1 VFNLCE
7 DFEGKGEGQAWMAG
21 LLEMLKVP
29 YTGSAPESLMLAA
42 DKSRSKEV
50 FVARGIPTPGYR
62 VIKGPPGGRLRM
74 NFPLIIKPTRGDGSL
89 GIERENVVYG
99 MDGFYKRS
107 KELLADYP
115 SLLIEE
121 FVSGSELS
129 VAILDGEVLAMGE
142 VCFTRKP
149 AVFTYGA
156 KWHRESLEYNTV
168 RVMYTTDQR
177 GKEDAAALAL
187 MAFKAIGLRDYGRVD
202 IRLDERSRPFV
213 IDVNPNPDISRDS
226 GFARALVAAG
236 IEYEEFIA
244 LLITWAADRG
254 EMFEARMSRE
264 KFA

>member
-1 VFNLCE
+1 
-7 DFEGKGEGQAWMAG
+7 
-21 LLEMLKVP
+21 
-29 YTGSAPESLMLAA
+29 
-42 DKSRSKEV
+42 
-50 FVARGIPTPGYR
+50 
-62 VIKGPPGGRLRM
+62 
-74 NFPLIIKPTRGDGSL
+74 L